1 MDSGPTDSGARDS
14 GTTMTVVGP
23 GETVRVAL
31 VVSVSPRATL
41 TLMVT
46 LSPAFSEPDDEL
58 TATTAGVV
66 ML

>member
-1 MDSGPTDSGARDS
+1 
-14 GTTMTVVGP
+14 MTVVGP

-31 VVSVSPRATL
+31 VVSVPPRATL
-41 TLMVT
+41 TLMLT